1 MALDLNTLWDFGR
14 PDISEQRFRAALL
27 TSTGNEAL
35 ISPEHSTTRRVGQQP
50 VAGDASLQFPEMYRD
65 EIPMAG
71 GLLSTITVRQAV
83 LADLEVIAELF
94 NQYRQFQGKAAD
106 RSACRAFLL
115 ERFNHPEFSRS
126 PQCEH
131 VTTP

>member
-1 MALDLNTLWDFGR
+1 
-14 PDISEQRFRAALL
+14 
-27 TSTGNEAL
+27 
-35 ISPEHSTTRRVGQQP
+35 
-50 VAGDASLQFPEMYRD
+50 MYRD

-94 NQYRQFQGKAAD
+94 NQYRQFHGKAAD
-106 RSACRAFLL
+106 HSTCRAFLL